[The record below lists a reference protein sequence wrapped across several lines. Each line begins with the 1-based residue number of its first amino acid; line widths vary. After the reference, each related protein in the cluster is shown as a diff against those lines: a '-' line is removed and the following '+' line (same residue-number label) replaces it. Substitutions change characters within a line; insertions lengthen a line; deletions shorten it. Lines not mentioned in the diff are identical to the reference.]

1 MLKKIL
7 SIAMTFILLAG
18 FAYGAYSVY
27 HYFLC
32 PIRIGVIMATPGD
45 ANWLAYKEAAEGTV
59 YSVHRIPKNK
69 VATMSLENYDI
80 LFLWGMGWQPTDEE
94 IANVNRAKAKGT
106 AVYVGASTKQST
118 KEMNNLSEDVQKK
131 IGEYLGEGDVE
142 NIRAMYKYIAHELKG
157 HRVTVPDV
165 AKKPKRGY
173 FHLDSKLYETLDEYE
188 KYLDERYPNFTKD
201 SPRVALL
208 GPFIN
213 AYDKL
218 ERKPIDDIVKKLADK
233 GMRVYCIMGFG
244 TTKMLEECHPDAAIA
259 FSHGRMA
266 ANDEAVKLLSRLN
279 IPCLNAINIMEQKEN
294 WLKEPT
300 AMSGGY
306 MSQSIV
312 MSELDGIIE
321 PTAIA
326 AMETNEDNLTLRTPI
341 PERIDMITRR
351 IENWIALKR
360 KPNAEKKIVIVYY
373 KAPGHS
379 ALTASGMETI
389 DSLYNTLCR
398 MKAEGY
404 NFGEHFPESS
414 KELND
419 LIQEQGRTI
428 GQWAVGSMEEFVD
441 AGRPELVPAE
451 DYAKWLESDV
461 PKPNRDAI
469 IKLWGNVPGKQ
480 MTIQKEDKPYL
491 LVTRIQLG
499 NIVLMPQPSTAI
511 INESDEKDATE
522 EQKSDAMTAVHG
534 TNQAPPHFYLGAYL
548 WVRHGFQAD
557 AIMHFGTHGSLE
569 FTKGKSAVLSDEC
582 WPTILIGDL
591 PHIYPYII
599 NNIGE
604 AMVAKRRSSAVIVTH
619 LTPPFTKSELYGD
632 LDVLKDKLH
641 EYNTVEG
648 DALKN
653 EILKTITQLVKS
665 NDLYKEIGYK
675 TNPPEAK
682 NDGFLLPT
690 EKLELLEEYL
700 EAVQYADITEGLH
713 VIGRDWTEQ
722 QIQDTVVAML
732 GDTGLERIDAV
743 REKLAT
749 QHSESA
755 DAIPEGKQDAVKWFV
770 SEVLEGHITK
780 EMIATI
786 KPEEKEEKTE
796 EEKTTEESNEKPQES
811 SEEKKSGEKPET
823 DSKDENVTNDKTDDK
838 QDKNTSNEI
847 DKIDKVNET
856 KNKPSGHPMNIPKN
870 GMPPNMPK
878 SGGTPPADMPAMKE
892 MMEMMGM
899 NPNALAPKKD
909 EPEDKPSA
917 LFDAVERHVENLKSS
932 IPAELDSIITSLG
945 GGYVKPSSG
954 GDPIINPDAVP
965 TGRNMA
971 SINVE
976 QTPSPESYKIAQ
988 KLTDQIIEDFR
999 DSHNGEYPRRIACT
1013 FWGGEYLRTRGVVL
1027 AQALYL
1033 MGLKPRRDSRG
1044 IVFDV
1049 EVIPS
1054 EELGR
1059 PRIDIVAQTSG
1070 QFRDAALSRIEL
1082 LDKAVIKVSEL
1093 PDEKFPNFVK
1103 QHSHETELT
1112 FKKEGLSAAQ
1122 AREYSTARIF
1132 GSPSGNYG
1140 TGIMGTVSRS
1150 ETENSA
1156 QVADRYIQNMS
1167 GMYRSGKI
1175 WGVPVKG
1182 LLESQLQGTDLMI
1195 MSRSSNTWGPLS
1207 LDHVYEFNTL
1217 ALAVREKTGT
1227 DPGIWFSD
1235 LRNGSRPRAATAVS
1249 AIREE
1254 ARTTMWN
1261 PKYIRGLQKEGASG
1275 AAAIVEPIRNMQG
1288 WNFIQPDTID
1298 ESLWDETYKVYIED
1312 KHQLDMKAYFE
1323 EKSPYAL
1330 QDLTAVMLE
1339 TIRKGMWKPSEDVI
1353 KNLADLHVEM
1363 VEKYGAGC
1371 SADTCGNMKLH
1382 AFLGQHTSAN
1392 VSLEQYQSALN
1403 QVLQSRKPAPEVEGM
1418 QLEETKI
1425 IPKTEKRLFASAP
1438 FFISLIVLTFSFVFL
1453 SGFVFCRKN
1462 PR

>member
-1 MLKKIL
+1 MKKKFL
-7 SIAMTFILLAG
+7 SFVLTVVLLTG
-18 FAYGAYSVY
+18 FAWGAYTVY
-27 HYFLC
+27 QYLLC
-32 PIRIGVIMATPGD
+32 PIRIGVVMATPGD
-45 ANWLAYKEAAEGTV
+45 AGWLTYKEAAEGTV
-59 YSVHRIPKNK
+59 YSVHRIPQDR
-69 VATMSLENYDI
+69 VATAPLENYDI
-80 LFLWGMGWQPTDEE
+80 LFLWGMGWQPKDEE
-94 IANVNRAKAKGT
+94 IANIERAKTKGT

-118 KEMNNLSEDVQKK
+118 KAMNNLPEEIQKK

-142 NIRAMYKYIAHELKG
+142 NIRAMYKYIASELKG

-165 AKKPKRGY
+165 VKKPKRGY
-173 FHLDSKLYETLDEYE
+173 FHLDSKLYETLEEYE
-188 KYLDERYPNFTKD
+188 KYLDERYPNVSKD
-201 SPRVALL
+201 TPRVALL
-208 GPFIN
+208 GPFLN

-218 ERKPIDDIVKKLADK
+218 ERKPIDEIVKKLAEK

-244 TTKMLEECHPDAAIA
+244 TIKMLEECHPDAAIG

-266 ANDEAVKLLSRLN
+266 ANDEAVKLLNRLN
-279 IPCLNAINIMEQKEN
+279 IPCLNAINIMGQKN
-294 WLKEPT
+294 DWLKEPT

-321 PTAIA
+321 PTAVA
-326 AMETNEDNLTLRTPI
+326 AMETNEDGMVLRTPI

-351 IENWIALKR
+351 IEKWIALKR

-389 DSLYNTLCR
+389 DSLYNTLCQ
-398 MKAEGY
+398 MKTEGY
-404 NFGEHFPESS
+404 DFGEQFPESS
-414 KELND
+414 KELSD

-441 AGRPELVPAE
+441 AGHPEFVSAE
-451 DYAKWLESDV
+451 DYAKWLESSV
-461 PKPNRDAI
+461 PQSNRDAI
-469 IKLWGNVPGKQ
+469 VKLWGNIPGKQ
-480 MTIQKEDKPYL
+480 MTVQKEDKPYL
-491 LVTRIQLG
+491 LVTRIKLG

-511 INESDEKDATE
+511 INETDETDATE

-548 WVRHGFQAD
+548 WVRHGFRAD

-641 EYNTVEG
+641 EYDTVEG
-648 DALKN
+648 DSLKN
-653 EILKTITQLVKS
+653 EILKTITELVKT

-675 TNPPEAK
+675 VKPQEAE
-682 NDGFLLPT
+682 NDGFLLP
-690 EKLELLEEYL
+690 EDKLEMLEEYL
-700 EAVQYADITEGLH
+700 EAIQYADITEGLH
-713 VIGRDWTEQ
+713 VIGRNWTDQ

-732 GDTGLERIDAV
+732 GDMGLERIDAV
-743 REKLAT
+743 REKLT
-749 QHSESA
+749 EKYSEKA
-755 DAIPEGKQDAVKWFV
+755 NDMPEGKADAVKWFV
-770 SEVLEGHITK
+770 SEVLTGHITK

-786 KPEEKEEKTE
+786 KPEEKTEEKNPDD
-796 EEKTTEESNEKPQES
+796 EKQGIKP
-811 SEEKKSGEKPET
+811 
-823 DSKDENVTNDKTDDK
+823 KDENDTKEKTAEKNDE
-838 QDKNTSNEI
+838 SE
-847 DKIDKVNET
+847 
-856 KNKPSGHPMNIPKN
+856 NKKSGHPMNIPREEMSKN
-870 GMPPNMPK
+870 SGGHPMNIPREGMPKSSGHPVDVPRGGMPPANM
-878 SGGTPPADMPAMKE
+878 SADMPAMKE

-899 NPNALAPKKD
+899 NPVESDTKTE

-917 LFDAVERHVENLKSS
+917 FFEAVEHHADNLKNS

-976 QTPSPESYKIAQ
+976 QTPTPESYKIAQ
-988 KLTDQIIEDFR
+988 KLTDQIIEDYKVN
-999 DSHNGEYPRRIACT
+999 HNGEYPRRIACT
-1013 FWGGEYLRTRGVVL
+1013 FWGGEYIRTRGVVL

-1044 IVFDV
+1044 TVYDV

-1070 QFRDAALSRIEL
+1070 QFRDAAISRIEL

-1103 QHSHETELT
+1103 QHSFETEQT

-1140 TGIMGTVSRS
+1140 TGIMGTISRS
-1150 ETENSA
+1150 ETDSSA
-1156 QVADRYIQNMS
+1156 RVAERYIQNMN

-1217 ALAVREKTGT
+1217 ALAVREKTGK

-1235 LRNGSRPRAATAVS
+1235 LRNGARPRAATAVE

-1261 PKYIRGLQKEGASG
+1261 PKYIRGLQKEGAGG
-1275 AAAIVEPIRNMQG
+1275 AAAIVEPVRNMQG
-1288 WNFIQPDTID
+1288 WNFIQPETID
-1298 ESLWDETYKVYIED
+1298 ESLWEETYKVYIED

-1339 TIRKGMWKPSEDVI
+1339 TIRKGMWRPSEDVI

-1363 VEKYGAGC
+1363 VEKHGAGC
-1371 SADTCGNMKLH
+1371 SAETCGNAKLH
-1382 AFLGQHTSAN
+1382 AFLGQHTSAS
-1392 VSLEQYQSALN
+1392 VPLEQYQAALN
-1403 QVLQSRKPAPEVEGM
+1403 QVLQSRTPVPEVKGM

-1425 IPKTEKRLFASAP
+1425 IQKTEKRMFASAP

-1453 SGFVFCRKN
+1453 SGFILRGKN
-1462 PR
+1462 PC